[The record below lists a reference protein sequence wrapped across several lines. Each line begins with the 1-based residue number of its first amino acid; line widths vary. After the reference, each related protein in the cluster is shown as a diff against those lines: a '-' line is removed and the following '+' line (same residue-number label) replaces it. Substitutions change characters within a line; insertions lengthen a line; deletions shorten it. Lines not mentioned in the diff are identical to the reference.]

1 MNETPIRNLVLAAGQ
16 ANAGTERMDQVLVV
30 DDDEAILRIFSVALG
45 RAGYSVI
52 TAPTAEEAWKMIL
65 DGRQQI
71 DLVLTDVAMPGAFDG
86 VELAERVRLGRAGL
100 PVLIMTNS
108 INIERLPPEVA
119 LAWEPFLLCKPFPIA
134 PLLKMVRE
142 NLERKFISNPPIT
155 IRPFEG
161 LQTWFGRPK
170 SGSRF
175 VNRNLF
181 GRRAVRTGNTR
192 SGPNV

>member
-1 MNETPIRNLVLAAGQ
+1 
-16 ANAGTERMDQVLVV
+16 
-30 DDDEAILRIFSVALG
+30 
-45 RAGYSVI
+45 
-52 TAPTAEEAWKMIL
+52 MIL

-108 INIERLPPEVA
+108 TNIERLPREVA
-119 LAWEPFLLCKPFPIA
+119 LAWEPFLLCKPFPIS

-155 IRPFEG
+155 IRPFES
-161 LQTWFGRPK
+161 LQTWSGSPK
-170 SGSRF
+170 SESRF
-175 VNRNLF
+175 VDRNLL
-181 GRRAVRTGNTR
+181 GRRAARTGKTR